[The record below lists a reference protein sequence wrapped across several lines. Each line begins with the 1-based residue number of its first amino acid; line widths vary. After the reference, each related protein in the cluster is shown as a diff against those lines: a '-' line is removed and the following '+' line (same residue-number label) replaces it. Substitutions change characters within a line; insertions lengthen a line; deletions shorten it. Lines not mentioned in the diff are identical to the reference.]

1 MKAPTRDEPQKQS
14 TESKIAELTQMRKPL
29 AQQSQNTTQDT
40 NQQDIQKM
48 EKLQEE
54 HERVVS
60 MILEEEESIIS
71 THKKNLDELVDSV
84 KE

>member
-1 MKAPTRDEPQKQS
+1 
-14 TESKIAELTQMRKPL
+14 MRKPL